1 MLKGDQSF
9 IVDLSKCKCINI
21 SLLQCFSGLEI
32 GTKTKLRALSLCSLA
47 FDSQFLFQEINQ
59 IRSLAVLNIQ
69 GITGK
74 SKIKLAELESETLQ
88 FINISNIE
96 LTDFDLRFEGLQNLT
111 EIVGHSNSIK
121 TLHAF
126 QNLQFLQ
133 LLDLENNDIADS
145 SVALSN
151 LKVLN
156 LKGNPLQKLEEV
168 PQKIILNP
176 LC

>member
-1 MLKGDQSF
+1 
-9 IVDLSKCKCINI
+9 
-21 SLLQCFSGLEI
+21 
-32 GTKTKLRALSLCSLA
+32 
-47 FDSQFLFQEINQ
+47 
-59 IRSLAVLNIQ
+59 
-69 GITGK
+69 
-74 SKIKLAELESETLQ
+74 LESETLQ